1 MSYLLRLLERTHLD
15 LAHTLA
21 RYAELGG
28 EILERDRIVGE
39 AARLEDAPLAFIQ
52 HVQRAD
58 ERVVTVVAL
67 LAVGEDALLRR
78 RVVDQPVL
86 PLSRLAIVADRRVE
100 RGVAA
105 KTAVHIDDVPLG
117 HAEAL
122 GDDLHLIGAE
132 TALFERRDLALRL
145 AQVEEQLLLVR
156 GGAHLH
162 ERPRAQ
168 DVLLDRGLDPPHGI
182 CREPE
187 TLL

>member
-67 LAVGEDALLRR
+67 LAIGEDALLRR

-86 PLSRLAIVADRRVE
+86 PLARLAFGAGRR
-100 RGVAA
+100 G
-105 KTAVHIDDVPLG
+105 G
-117 HAEAL
+117 
-122 GDDLHLIGAE
+122 
-132 TALFERRDLALRL
+132 
-145 AQVEEQLLLVR
+145 R
-156 GGAHLH
+156 GGAAGAAG
-162 ERPRAQ
+162 RGGGGPRGHA
-168 DVLLDRGLDPPHGI
+168 
-182 CREPE
+182 
-187 TLL
+187 